1 MKVEQHQK
9 GTRLVIDILFS
20 FLKIS
25 PTTFGGGYAMIP
37 AIEKEIV
44 DNRKWLNETEMSDV
58 LSISGSAP
66 GGIGINAATFIGYRL
81 HGIKGSIAAVVGM
94 SLPTFLI
101 VFILGLFFSFF
112 SDNEKV
118 NAAFKG
124 IQIAIIALVSY
135 AGYKMAKTSIY
146 DKSTFLTL
154 IITLFLLIYLKVP
167 PMIVIVAGG
176 FAGILIMKV
185 KTQLGYFKNV
195 TNDQKSKEQYKYTDY
210 YMGDGI

>member
-1 MKVEQHQK
+1 MQEKHNQK
-9 GTRLVIDILFS
+9 GARLVIDILLS

-25 PTTFGGGYAMIP
+25 PITFGGGYAMIP
-37 AIEKEIV
+37 AIEREIV
-44 DNRKWLNETEMSDV
+44 GNRKWLNESEMSDV

-81 HGIKGSIAAVVGM
+81 YGIRGSIAAVVGM
-94 SLPTFLI
+94 TLPTFLI
-101 VFILGLFFSFF
+101 IFVLGLFFSYFN
-112 SDNEKV
+112 DNEKV

-135 AGYKMAKTSIY
+135 AAYKMAKTSIY
-146 DKSTFLTL
+146 DKSTFFTL

-185 KTQLGYFKNV
+185 KTHLGFIKNV
-195 TNDQKSKEQYKYTDY
+195 TIDQKSNEQYKYTDY